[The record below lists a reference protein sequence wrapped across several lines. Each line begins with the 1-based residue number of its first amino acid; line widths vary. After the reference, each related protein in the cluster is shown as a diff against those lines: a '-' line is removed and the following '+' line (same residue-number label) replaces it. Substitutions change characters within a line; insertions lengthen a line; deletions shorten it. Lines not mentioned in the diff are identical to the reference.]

1 MAGCRSADPAVS
13 PIGVSTPPSAPISTP
28 TSTAT
33 GVTTSKTPSN
43 PSSSQTDETATHAI
57 AKYYSAFNEAL
68 RSRQTTTLRATFKAG
83 CLVCE
88 QDADAID
95 RARLSGRTFA
105 GGDVTVSSMRLATAS
120 TPKLLVLAR
129 VAKER
134 LIIKDSSGR
143 VVTDEPPS
151 VVEKVITLSRDATGW
166 LIEGITQ
173 P

>member
-1 MAGCRSADPAVS
+1 MGGCRSADPAVS
-13 PIGVSTPPSAPISTP
+13 PIGISTPPSAPISTP

-33 GVTTSKTPSN
+33 GVTTSTAPPS
-43 PSSSQTDETATHAI
+43 PSSSPTDDTATHAI
-57 AKYYSAFNEAL
+57 ARYYSAFNEAL

-105 GGDVTVSSMRLATAS
+105 GGVVTVSGIRVAAAS
-120 TPKLLVLAR
+120 APKLLVLAR
-129 VAKER
+129 IAKER
-134 LIIKDSSGR
+134 LIIKDSGGR

-151 VVEKVITLSRDATGW
+151 VVEKVITLSPGATGW